1 MRSHGTQTE
10 GLFFKSARALENE
23 TKAEIQA
30 KFQREAGRDRRLQ
43 LTTYS
48 PGRGFWRQQVDHMC
62 SHLKAYAQ
70 NSQDFQKAI
79 GQAQMGKLIAAT
91 VHDDGN
97 ELTLTITYP
106 LKDAKEQPMTAANR
120 QGLHSVTVVCLCLYL
135 SN

>member
-79 GQAQMGKLIAAT
+79 GQAQMGKVNSNMYYMVQHYSFPL
-91 VHDDGN
+91 
-97 ELTLTITYP
+97 YP
-106 LKDAKEQPMTAANR
+106 LCVPYN
-120 QGLHSVTVVCLCLYL
+120 CLLAVHI
-135 SN
+135 